1 MNSKLDALLD
11 KWLAACVSRDASD
24 LHLVAGLPPHLRV
37 HGELTAISG
46 EPELTASA
54 LRAIADDLL
63 DRMARRNEEAR
74 MCLDIALSAKGSF
87 DGAMTAPDQT
97 RFRFNLFRR
106 TAISRL
112 PCAASRIASRPWSNW
127 DCRTRSTVFAICGT
141 A

>member
-37 HGELTAISG
+37 HGELTAIPG

-63 DRMARRNEEAR
+63 DRMARRHEEAR
-74 MCLDIALSAKGSF
+74 MCLETTLSAKGSF

-106 TAISRL
+106 QGDISIALRRL
-112 PCAASRIASRPWSNW
+112 EDRLQTLAEL
-127 DCRTRSTVFAICGT
+127 G
-141 A
+141 